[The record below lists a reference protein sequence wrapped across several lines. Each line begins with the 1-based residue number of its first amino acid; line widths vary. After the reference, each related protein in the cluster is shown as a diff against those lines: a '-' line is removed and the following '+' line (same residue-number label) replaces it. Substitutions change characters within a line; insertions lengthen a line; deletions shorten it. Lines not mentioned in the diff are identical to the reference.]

1 MLRRLALEHRA
12 FAHLG
17 RALAVVLV
25 LADAPATLAAERV
38 VAAGGGV
45 TEIVY
50 ALGAQDRLVGV
61 DSTSLYPGHARALPQ
76 IGYVRQLSAE
86 GVLSLRPDM
95 LLVADEAGPPAALEQ
110 IALAGARVVRVADG
124 YSAEAVLR
132 RVAGIAAALHVEPA
146 GTEVAAA
153 IRDDLVLV
161 ERAIAASGTR
171 PGVLFLLSVGRGAPQ
186 ASGRGTAADAMIRLA
201 GGHNL
206 VDSYVGYRPLSPE
219 HVAAL
224 DPPVI
229 MTTRDSVEQLGG
241 LDAVLALPGIAAT
254 RAAAQRRIV
263 ALDALYLL
271 GFGPRIAHAL
281 REAALG
287 IDPTRAIP
295 PLPPRRWAP

>member
-1 MLRRLALEHRA
+1 MLRLAL
-12 FAHLG
+12 
-17 RALAVVLV
+17 ALLAGVVL
-25 LADAPATLAAERV
+25 ASGAHEAAAAERV

-61 DSTSLYPGHARALPQ
+61 DTTSLYPGSARALPQ

-86 GVLSLRPDM
+86 GVLSLRPDV
-95 LLVADEAGPPAALEQ
+95 LLVADEAGPPTALEQ
-110 IALAGARVVRVADG
+110 VALAGARVVRVADG

-132 RVAGIAAALHVEPA
+132 RVAGIAAALHVEPE
-146 GTEVAAA
+146 GEQVAAA
-153 IRDDLVLV
+153 IRDDLAAV

-201 GGHNL
+201 GGRNII
-206 VDSYVGYRPLSPE
+206 DSYTGYRPLSPE
-219 HVAAL
+219 HVAAI

-229 MTTRDSVEQLGG
+229 LTTRDSVEQLGG
-241 LDAVLALPGIAAT
+241 IDAVLALPGIAAT
-254 RAAAQRRIV
+254 SAAARRRVV
-263 ALDALYLL
+263 AFDALYLL

-281 REAALG
+281 RDTALA
-287 IDPTRAIP
+287 IDPARAIP